1 MFLKY
6 EEGRVFRFGYYLLG
20 SFIIILFN
28 IIGQIPLLIVFISSL
43 ATKSDKVDTS
53 ALNPMELLNIIP
65 SNTRLFLMLFPFAFT
80 FIGLWLVVKKIHE
93 KSMRSIVTSRNK
105 LDFGR
110 IFFAFTLWASITLC
124 MVSYDYLTSPE
135 NYIWNFKPI
144 PFLIMFFIAIIFV
157 PLQTS
162 LEEYVFRGYLMQ
174 GFGNLFRN
182 RWAPLLFTSIIFGSL
197 HIANPE
203 VGKLGYG
210 IMVYYIGTGLFLGI
224 MTLMDEGVELAIGW
238 HAANNLVGALL
249 VTADWTAFQTNSV
262 LKDISEPNL
271 YPEMLIS
278 ILFFYPII
286 LFIFSKKY
294 KWKNS
299 VDQLIT
305 KF

>member
-20 SFIIILFN
+20 SFIIIIFN
-28 IIGQIPLLIVFISSL
+28 FIGQIPIVVTFISSIASKKDEIDL
-43 ATKSDKVDTS
+43 SLD
-53 ALNPMELLNIIP
+53 PMELLNIIP
-65 SNTRLFLMLFPFAFT
+65 PNMRLFLMLFPFAFT
-80 FIGLWLVVKKIHE
+80 FIGVWLVVRKIHE
-93 KSMRSIVTSRNK
+93 KSMTSIVTSRTK
-105 LDFGR
+105 LDFNR
-110 IFFAFTLWASITLC
+110 ILFAFGLWSFIT
-124 MVSYDYLTSPE
+124 VSLISFDYMTSPE
-135 NYIWNFKPI
+135 DYVWNFKPI
-144 PFLIMFFIAIIFV
+144 PFLFMFLIAIILI

-174 GFGNLFRN
+174 GFGNWFRN
-182 RWAPLLFTSIIFGSL
+182 RWLPLILTSIIFGSL

-210 IMVYYIGTGLFLGI
+210 IMGYYIGTGLFLGV

-262 LKDISEPNL
+262 LKDVSEPNL
-271 YPEMLIS
+271 YNEMFIS
-278 ILFFYPII
+278 LFIFYPII

-294 KWKNS
+294 NWKNA
-299 VDQLIT
+299 VHQLT
-305 KF
+305 SKF

>member
-20 SFIIILFN
+20 SFILVVFN
-28 IIGQIPLLIVFISSL
+28 FIGQIPLLIYFITSL
-43 ATKSDKVDTS
+43 ANNSEEINPSMD
-53 ALNPMELLNIIP
+53 PMELLNIIP

-93 KSMRSIVTSRNK
+93 KSMKSIITSRKK

-110 IFFAFTLWASITLC
+110 IIFAFSLWAFITVTMIL
-124 MVSYDYLTSPE
+124 YDYITSPE
-135 NYIWNFKPI
+135 NYLWNFQPL
-144 PFLIMFFIAIIFV
+144 PFLIMFLIAIIFI

-182 RWAPLLFTSIIFGSL
+182 RWIPLLLTSVIFGSL

-210 IMVYYIGTGLFLGI
+210 IMIYYIGTGLFLGI
-224 MTLMDEGVELAIGW
+224 MTLMDEGAELAIGW

-262 LKDISEPNL
+262 LKDVSEPNL
-271 YPEMLIS
+271 YPEMIAS
-278 ILFFYPII
+278 IFIFYPII
-286 LFIFSKKY
+286 LFIFSKRY
-294 KWKNS
+294 NWKNS
-299 VDQLIT
+299 LNQLT
-305 KF
+305 AKF

>member
-20 SFIIILFN
+20 SFILVVFN
-28 IIGQIPLLIVFISSL
+28 FIGQIPLLIYFITSL
-43 ATKSDKVDTS
+43 ANNSEEINPSMD
-53 ALNPMELLNIIP
+53 PMELLNIIP

-80 FIGLWLVVKKIHE
+80 FIGLWLIVKKIHE
-93 KSMRSIVTSRNK
+93 KSMNSIVTSRKK

-110 IFFAFTLWASITLC
+110 IIFAFSLWAFITVT
-124 MVSYDYLTSPE
+124 MIFYDYITSPE
-135 NYIWNFKPI
+135 NYLWNFQLV
-144 PFLIMFFIAIIFV
+144 PFLIMFLIAIIFI

-162 LEEYVFRGYLMQ
+162 IEEYVFRGYLMQ

-182 RWAPLLFTSIIFGSL
+182 RWIPLLLTSVIFGSL

-210 IMVYYIGTGLFLGI
+210 IMIYYIGTGLFLGI
-224 MTLMDEGVELAIGW
+224 MTLMDEGAELAIGW

-262 LKDISEPNL
+262 LKDVSEPNL
-271 YPEMLIS
+271 YPEMIAS
-278 ILFFYPII
+278 IFIFYPII
-286 LFIFSKKY
+286 LFIFSKRY
-294 KWKNS
+294 NWKNS
-299 VDQLIT
+299 LNQLT
-305 KF
+305 AKF

>member
-1 MFLKY
+1 
-6 EEGRVFRFGYYLLG
+6 
-20 SFIIILFN
+20 
-28 IIGQIPLLIVFISSL
+28 
-43 ATKSDKVDTS
+43 
-53 ALNPMELLNIIP
+53 
-65 SNTRLFLMLFPFAFT
+65 
-80 FIGLWLVVKKIHE
+80 
-93 KSMRSIVTSRNK
+93 
-105 LDFGR
+105 
-110 IFFAFTLWASITLC
+110 
-124 MVSYDYLTSPE
+124 
-135 NYIWNFKPI
+135 
-144 PFLIMFFIAIIFV
+144 MFFIAIIFV

>member
-20 SFIIILFN
+20 SFILVVFN
-28 IIGQIPLLIVFISSL
+28 FIGQIPLLIYFITSL
-43 ATKSDKVDTS
+43 ANNSEEINPSLD
-53 ALNPMELLNIIP
+53 PMELLNIIP

-80 FIGLWLVVKKIHE
+80 FIGLWLIVKKIHE
-93 KSMRSIVTSRNK
+93 KSMNSIVTSRKK

-110 IFFAFTLWASITLC
+110 IIFAFSLWAFITVT
-124 MVSYDYLTSPE
+124 MIFYDYITSPE
-135 NYIWNFKPI
+135 NYLWNFQPV
-144 PFLIMFFIAIIFV
+144 PFLIMFLIAIIFI

-162 LEEYVFRGYLMQ
+162 IEEYVFRGYLMQ

-182 RWAPLLFTSIIFGSL
+182 RWIPLLLTSVIFGSL

-210 IMVYYIGTGLFLGI
+210 IMIYYIGTGLFLGI
-224 MTLMDEGVELAIGW
+224 MTLMDEGAELAIGW

-262 LKDISEPNL
+262 LKDVSEPNL
-271 YPEMLIS
+271 YPEMIAS
-278 ILFFYPII
+278 IFIFYPII
-286 LFIFSKKY
+286 LFIFSKRY
-294 KWKNS
+294 NWKN
-299 VDQLIT
+299 
-305 KF
+305 

>member
-20 SFIIILFN
+20 SFILIVFN
-28 IIGQIPLLIVFISSL
+28 FIGQIPLLIYFITSL
-43 ATKSDKVDTS
+43 ANNSEEINPSMD
-53 ALNPMELLNIIP
+53 PMELLNIIP

-93 KSMRSIVTSRNK
+93 KSMSSIVTTRKK

-110 IFFAFTLWASITLC
+110 IIFAFSLWAFITVTMIL
-124 MVSYDYLTSPE
+124 YDYITSPE
-135 NYIWNFKPI
+135 NYLWNFQPA
-144 PFLIMFFIAIIFV
+144 PFIIMFLIAIIFI

-162 LEEYVFRGYLMQ
+162 IEEYVFRGYLMQ

-182 RWAPLLFTSIIFGSL
+182 RWMPLLLTSVIFGSL

-210 IMVYYIGTGLFLGI
+210 IMIYYIGTGLFLGI
-224 MTLMDEGVELAIGW
+224 MTLMDEGAELAIGW

-271 YPEMLIS
+271 YPEMIAS
-278 ILFFYPII
+278 ILIFYPII
-286 LFIFSKKY
+286 LFIFSKRY
-294 KWKNS
+294 NWKNS
-299 VDQLIT
+299 LNQLT
-305 KF
+305 AKF

>member
-20 SFIIILFN
+20 SFILVVFN
-28 IIGQIPLLIVFISSL
+28 FIGQIPLLIYFITSL
-43 ATKSDKVDTS
+43 ANNSEEINPSMD
-53 ALNPMELLNIIP
+53 PMELLNIIP

-80 FIGLWLVVKKIHE
+80 FIGLWLIVKKIHE
-93 KSMRSIVTSRNK
+93 KSMNSIVTSRKK

-110 IFFAFTLWASITLC
+110 IIFAFSLWAFITVT
-124 MVSYDYLTSPE
+124 MIFYDYITSPE
-135 NYIWNFKPI
+135 NYLWNFQPV
-144 PFLIMFFIAIIFV
+144 PFLIMFLIAIIFI

-162 LEEYVFRGYLMQ
+162 IEEYVFRGYLMQ

-182 RWAPLLFTSIIFGSL
+182 RWIPLLLTSVIFGSL

-210 IMVYYIGTGLFLGI
+210 IMIYYIGTGLFLGI
-224 MTLMDEGVELAIGW
+224 MTLMDEGAELAIGW

-262 LKDISEPNL
+262 LKDVSEPNL
-271 YPEMLIS
+271 YPEMIAS
-278 ILFFYPII
+278 IFIFYNII
-286 LFIFSKKY
+286 LFIFSKRY
-294 KWKNS
+294 NWKNS
-299 VDQLIT
+299 LNQLT
-305 KF
+305 AKF

>member
-20 SFIIILFN
+20 SFILVVFN
-28 IIGQIPLLIVFISSL
+28 FIGQIPLLIYFITSL
-43 ATKSDKVDTS
+43 ANNTEEINPSLD
-53 ALNPMELLNIIP
+53 PMELLNIIP

-93 KSMRSIVTSRNK
+93 KSMNSIVTSRKK

-110 IFFAFTLWASITLC
+110 IIFAFSLWAFITVT
-124 MVSYDYLTSPE
+124 MIFYDYITSPE
-135 NYIWNFKPI
+135 NYLWNFQPV
-144 PFLIMFFIAIIFV
+144 PFLIMFLIAIIFI

-162 LEEYVFRGYLMQ
+162 IEEYVFRGYLMQ

-182 RWAPLLFTSIIFGSL
+182 RWIPLLLTSVIFGSL

-210 IMVYYIGTGLFLGI
+210 IMIYYIGTGLFLGI
-224 MTLMDEGVELAIGW
+224 MTLMDEGAELAIGW

-262 LKDISEPNL
+262 LKDVSEPNL
-271 YPEMLIS
+271 YPEMIAS
-278 ILFFYPII
+278 IFIFYPII
-286 LFIFSKKY
+286 LFIFSKRY
-294 KWKNS
+294 NWKNS
-299 VDQLIT
+299 LNQLT
-305 KF
+305 AKF

>member
-20 SFIIILFN
+20 SFILVVFN
-28 IIGQIPLLIVFISSL
+28 FIGQIPLLIYFITSL
-43 ATKSDKVDTS
+43 ANNSEEINPSMD
-53 ALNPMELLNIIP
+53 PMELLNIIP

-93 KSMRSIVTSRNK
+93 KSMKSIITSRKK

-110 IFFAFTLWASITLC
+110 IIFAFSLWAFITVT
-124 MVSYDYLTSPE
+124 MIFYDYITSPE
-135 NYIWNFKPI
+135 NYLWNFQPL
-144 PFLIMFFIAIIFV
+144 PFLIMFLIAIIFI

-182 RWAPLLFTSIIFGSL
+182 RWIPLLLTSVIFGSL

-210 IMVYYIGTGLFLGI
+210 IMIYYIGTGLFLGI
-224 MTLMDEGVELAIGW
+224 MTLMDEGAELAIGW

-262 LKDISEPNL
+262 LKDVSEPNL
-271 YPEMLIS
+271 YPEMIAS
-278 ILFFYPII
+278 IFIFYPII
-286 LFIFSKKY
+286 LFIFSKRY
-294 KWKNS
+294 NWKNS
-299 VDQLIT
+299 LNQLT
-305 KF
+305 AKF

>member
-20 SFIIILFN
+20 SFILVVFN
-28 IIGQIPLLIVFISSL
+28 FIGQIPLLIYFITSL
-43 ATKSDKVDTS
+43 ANNSEEINPSMD
-53 ALNPMELLNIIP
+53 PMELLNIIP

-80 FIGLWLVVKKIHE
+80 FIGLWLIVKKIHE
-93 KSMRSIVTSRNK
+93 KSMNSIVTSRKK

-110 IFFAFTLWASITLC
+110 IIFAFSLWAFITVT
-124 MVSYDYLTSPE
+124 MIFYDYITSPE
-135 NYIWNFKPI
+135 NYLWNFQPV
-144 PFLIMFFIAIIFV
+144 PFLIMFLIAIIFI

-162 LEEYVFRGYLMQ
+162 IEEYVFRGYLMQ

-182 RWAPLLFTSIIFGSL
+182 RWIPLLLTSVIFGSL

-210 IMVYYIGTGLFLGI
+210 IMIYYIGTGLFLGI
-224 MTLMDEGVELAIGW
+224 MTLMDEGAELAIGW

-262 LKDISEPNL
+262 LKDVSEPNL
-271 YPEMLIS
+271 YPEMIAS
-278 ILFFYPII
+278 IFIFYPII
-286 LFIFSKKY
+286 LFIFSKRY
-294 KWKNS
+294 NWKNS
-299 VDQLIT
+299 LNQLT
-305 KF
+305 AKF

>member
-20 SFIIILFN
+20 SFILVVFN
-28 IIGQIPLLIVFISSL
+28 FIGQIPLLIYFITSL
-43 ATKSDKVDTS
+43 ANNSEEINPSMD
-53 ALNPMELLNIIP
+53 PMELLNIIP

-93 KSMRSIVTSRNK
+93 KSMSSIVTTRKK

-110 IFFAFTLWASITLC
+110 IIFAFSLWAFITVTMIL
-124 MVSYDYLTSPE
+124 YDYITSPE
-135 NYIWNFKPI
+135 NYLWNFQPL
-144 PFLIMFFIAIIFV
+144 PFLIMFLIAIIFI

-182 RWAPLLFTSIIFGSL
+182 RWIPLLLTSVIFGSL

-210 IMVYYIGTGLFLGI
+210 IMIYYIGTGLFLGI
-224 MTLMDEGVELAIGW
+224 MTLMDEGAELAIGW

-271 YPEMLIS
+271 YPEMIAS
-278 ILFFYPII
+278 ILIFYPII
-286 LFIFSKKY
+286 LFIFSKRY
-294 KWKNS
+294 NWKNS
-299 VDQLIT
+299 LNQLT
-305 KF
+305 AKF

>member
-20 SFIIILFN
+20 SFILIVFN
-28 IIGQIPLLIVFISSL
+28 FIGQIPLLIYFITSL
-43 ATKSDKVDTS
+43 ANNSEEINPSLD
-53 ALNPMELLNIIP
+53 PMELLNIIP

-93 KSMRSIVTSRNK
+93 KSMNSIVTSRKK

-110 IFFAFTLWASITLC
+110 IIFAFSLWAFITVT
-124 MVSYDYLTSPE
+124 MIFYDYITSPE
-135 NYIWNFKPI
+135 NYLWNFQPV
-144 PFLIMFFIAIIFV
+144 PFLIMFLIAIIFI

-162 LEEYVFRGYLMQ
+162 IEEYVFRGYLMQ

-182 RWAPLLFTSIIFGSL
+182 RWIPLLLTSVIFGSL

-210 IMVYYIGTGLFLGI
+210 IMIYYIGTGLFLGI
-224 MTLMDEGVELAIGW
+224 MTLMDEGAELAIGW

-262 LKDISEPNL
+262 LKDVSEPNL
-271 YPEMLIS
+271 YPEMIAS
-278 ILFFYPII
+278 IFIFYPII
-286 LFIFSKKY
+286 LFIFSKRY
-294 KWKNS
+294 NWKNS
-299 VDQLIT
+299 LNQLT
-305 KF
+305 AKF

>member
-20 SFIIILFN
+20 SFILVVFN
-28 IIGQIPLLIVFISSL
+28 FIGQIPLLIYFITSL
-43 ATKSDKVDTS
+43 ANNSEEINPSMD
-53 ALNPMELLNIIP
+53 PMELLNIIP

-93 KSMRSIVTSRNK
+93 KSMNSIVTSRKK

-110 IFFAFTLWASITLC
+110 IIFAFSLWAFITVT
-124 MVSYDYLTSPE
+124 MIFYDYITSPE
-135 NYIWNFKPI
+135 NYLWNFQPL
-144 PFLIMFFIAIIFV
+144 PFLIMFLIAIIFI

-182 RWAPLLFTSIIFGSL
+182 RWIPLLLTSVIFGSL

-210 IMVYYIGTGLFLGI
+210 IMIYYIGTGLFLGI
-224 MTLMDEGVELAIGW
+224 MTLMDEGAELAIGW

-262 LKDISEPNL
+262 LKDVSEPNL
-271 YPEMLIS
+271 YPEMIAS
-278 ILFFYPII
+278 IFIFYPII
-286 LFIFSKKY
+286 LFIFSKRY
-294 KWKNS
+294 NWKNS
-299 VDQLIT
+299 LNQLT
-305 KF
+305 AKF